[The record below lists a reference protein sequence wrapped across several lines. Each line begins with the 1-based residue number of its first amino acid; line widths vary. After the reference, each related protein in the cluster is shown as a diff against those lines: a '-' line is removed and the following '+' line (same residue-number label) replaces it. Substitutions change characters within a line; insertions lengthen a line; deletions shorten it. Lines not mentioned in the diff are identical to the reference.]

1 MKHLKTYEN
10 LHNLTAK
17 DKICD
22 MVQFEPF
29 RETFEDL
36 IAPELLEITNY
47 EKLLVLVRQ
56 AYLMKLPFEKVWS
69 SLVNVLLL
77 LHQELPAETLIEMS
91 WYVCKSLKDKDL
103 KRFLLRLKKE
113 SAKSCSLK
121 AGQAKLR

>member
-1 MKHLKTYEN
+1 MTN
-10 LHNLTAK
+10 I

-77 LHQELPAETLIEMS
+77 LHQELPAETLVEMS

-103 KRFLLRLKKE
+103 MKLDLTLVRGGVANSSRLLKRAQLKLLT
-113 SAKSCSLK
+113 S
-121 AGQAKLR
+121 